1 MNMSNVVERAEQYHN
16 QFQDAKTDD
25 ERRTLASDYKIQY
38 AQLSA
43 EDKVEADKVH
53 DAHFA
58 KAKQK
63 IEEFEPVLQ
72 RAKEMLRRH
81 EQQTA

>member
-1 MNMSNVVERAEQYHN
+1 MSNVIEKAERYHT
-16 QFQDAKTDD
+16 QFQDAQTDD
-25 ERRTLASDYKIQY
+25 ERRTLASDYKSYY

-63 IEEFEPVLQ
+63 IEEFEPILQ

-81 EQQTA
+81 QQQTA

>member
-1 MNMSNVVERAEQYHN
+1 MSNIIEKAEQYHN
-16 QFQDAKTDD
+16 QFQNAQTDD
-25 ERRTLASDYKIQY
+25 ERRTLASAYKAYY

-63 IEEFEPVLQ
+63 IEELEPTLQ
-72 RAKEMLRRH
+72 RAMEMLRRRQ
-81 EQQTA
+81 QQTA